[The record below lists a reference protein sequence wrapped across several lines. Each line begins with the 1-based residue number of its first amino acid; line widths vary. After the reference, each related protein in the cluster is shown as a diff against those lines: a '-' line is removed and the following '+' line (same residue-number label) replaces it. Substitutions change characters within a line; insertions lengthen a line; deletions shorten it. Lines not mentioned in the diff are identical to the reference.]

1 MILIL
6 GKLVVKYGFLSVK
19 IRFLSTKYE
28 FLSSKYEFLS
38 SKYMHKFN
46 IWERN
51 VNLAINQGKSI
62 DHLFDLDFIH
72 NCMSSIGVGIQKLA
86 IHSQLIGLK
95 TALKISNIIQKDS
108 DDETD

>member
-19 IRFLSTKYE
+19 IRFLSI
-28 FLSSKYEFLS
+28 KYEFLS

-46 IWERN
+46 IWERD
-51 VNLAINQGKSI
+51 VNLVNNQGKSI
-62 DHLFDLDFIH
+62 DHLFDLDLIP
-72 NCMSSIGVGIQKLA
+72 NCMSSIGIGIQKLA

-95 TALKISNIIQKDS
+95 TALKISDMIKKDS
-108 DDETD
+108 DD

>member
-6 GKLVVKYGFLSVK
+6 GKSIVKYGFLSTK

-28 FLSSKYEFLS
+28 FQGSKYV
-38 SKYMHKFN
+38 HKFN
-46 IWERN
+46 IWWRN
-51 VNLAINQGKSI
+51 VNLANDQGKSI
-62 DHLFDLDFIH
+62 DHLFDLVLIP

-95 TALKISNIIQKDS
+95 TALKISDIIKKDP
-108 DDETD
+108 DDEAEYEAE

>member
-28 FLSSKYEFLS
+28 FLSTKYEFLS

-46 IWERN
+46 IWERD
-51 VNLAINQGKSI
+51 VNLVNNQGKSI
-62 DHLFDLDFIH
+62 DQLFDLDLIP
-72 NCMSSIGVGIQKLA
+72 NCMSSIGIGIQKLA

-95 TALKISNIIQKDS
+95 TALKISDMIKKDS
-108 DDETD
+108 DD

>member
-28 FLSSKYEFLS
+28 FLSTKYEFLS
-38 SKYMHKFN
+38 SKSMHKFN
-46 IWERN
+46 IWERD
-51 VNLAINQGKSI
+51 VNLVNTKGKSI
-62 DHLFDLDFIH
+62 DHLFDLDLIP
-72 NCMSSIGVGIQKLA
+72 NCMSSIGIWIQKLA

-95 TALKISNIIQKDS
+95 TALKISDMIKKDS
-108 DDETD
+108 DD